1 MNQIEIDSIVEKNGI
16 VGYVMDIFDD
26 TAYVWWNAPGRY
38 RIEPHRLSTLRLL
51 ENNEEVR
58 V

>member
-38 RIEPHRLSTLRLL
+38 RIEPHAIATLRLL
-51 ENNEEVR
+51 KDEEVR